1 MTHDYASSI
10 LLVVLR
16 VEEGSI
22 ALASIMH
29 VGHLISPGL
38 PGKLLTARGT
48 TTSIEVAALQLA
60 EAIIQEELHHG

>member
-29 VGHLISPGL
+29 VRHLISPGL
-38 PGKLLTARGT
+38 PTKLLTARGT

-60 EAIIQEELHHG
+60 EAIIQEELHHR